1 MDIFLEILKIL
12 IPGAIVFATVYF
24 MLKQYFEAEHKKRI
38 LEMRRVGARDSAP
51 LKMQA
56 YERLILFLERIS
68 PDQLAM
74 RTQKPQ
80 MSARAHHAEMLRIVR
95 QEYDHNVT
103 QQLYISSSAWRIV
116 KQVKE
121 EVIRIINVA
130 ASKNGED
137 AKAIDLTKAIL
148 GIVAQIENVPT
159 EVAKEALKKEFRSQF

>member
-24 MLKQYFEAEHKKRI
+24 MLKQYFEAEHKKRT
-38 LEMRRVGARDSAP
+38 LELRRVGAGDSAP

-137 AKAIDLTKAIL
+137 AKAIDLTKTIL
-148 GIVAQIENVPT
+148 GIVAQIDNVPT